1 MMFLWDKSY
10 KLKNF
15 WYYIL
20 GSFILILFSTIG
32 QLPMIPFLPSEL
44 PSPDADPMDIFKTIP
59 SNLRLFLLL
68 LSFAFVLPGIWLVVK
83 KLHDLPIMSI
93 LSSRKKIDLERVLY
107 SFMLW
112 GTVVSAFV
120 FLEYSLNPENYV
132 FNFKVKEFLILAV
145 IAILFIPIQTS
156 VEEIVFRGYLMQ
168 GFGHWLNSR
177 FMALFLTSTVFG
189 SLHLANP
196 EITALGYE
204 FVILYITVGF
214 VLGIMTLMDDGLEL
228 ALGFHAANNL
238 IAALLVTADW
248 TVFQTESILIDI
260 SEPSLGITDWITPFI
275 VFPFFLLYLQGS
287 IHGQTG
293 KKNYFLRLDN
303 FNSIFISL
311 LL

>member
-1 MMFLWDKSY
+1 MFLWDKSY

-260 SEPSLGITDWITPFI
+260 SEPSLVITDWITPFI
-275 VFPFFLLYLQGS
+275 VFPILLALFARKYSWTNWKEKLFS
-287 IHGQTG
+287 
-293 KKNYFLRLDN
+293 KVR
-303 FNSIFISL
+303 
-311 LL
+311 

>member
-275 VFPFFLLYLQGS
+275 IFPILLALFARKYSWTNWKEKLFS
-287 IHGQTG
+287 
-293 KKNYFLRLDN
+293 KVR
-303 FNSIFISL
+303 
-311 LL
+311 

>member
-83 KLHDLPIMSI
+83 KLHDLPIMSV

-275 VFPFFLLYLQGS
+275 VFPILLSVFARKYSWTNWKEKLFS
-287 IHGQTG
+287 
-293 KKNYFLRLDN
+293 KVR
-303 FNSIFISL
+303 
-311 LL
+311 

>member
-1 MMFLWDKSY
+1 MFLWDKSY

-20 GSFILILFSTIG
+20 GSFILIIFSTIG

-93 LSSRKKIDLERVLY
+93 ISSRKKIDLGRVLY

-112 GTVVSAFV
+112 GTVVTVFV
-120 FLEYSLNPENYV
+120 FIEYSLNPENYV

-177 FMALFLTSTVFG
+177 LQYQSTRYK
-189 SLHLANP
+189 
-196 EITALGYE
+196 I
-204 FVILYITVGF
+204 
-214 VLGIMTLMDDGLEL
+214 
-228 ALGFHAANNL
+228 NL
-238 IAALLVTADW
+238 RN
-248 TVFQTESILIDI
+248 I
-260 SEPSLGITDWITPFI
+260 SHDVE
-275 VFPFFLLYLQGS
+275 
-287 IHGQTG
+287 
-293 KKNYFLRLDN
+293 
-303 FNSIFISL
+303 
-311 LL
+311 

>member
-1 MMFLWDKSY
+1 MFLWDKSY
-10 KLKNF
+10 RLKSF

-44 PSPDADPMDIFKTIP
+44 PSPDSDPMDIFKTIP

-83 KLHDLPIMSI
+83 KLHDLPIMSV

-107 SFMLW
+107 SFMIW

-238 IAALLVTADW
+238 IAALLLTADW

-260 SEPSLGITDWITPFI
+260 SEPSIGIIDWISPFI
-275 VFPFFLLYLQGS
+275 VFPILLALFARKYSWTNWKEKLFS
-287 IHGQTG
+287 
-293 KKNYFLRLDN
+293 KVR
-303 FNSIFISL
+303 
-311 LL
+311 

>member
-1 MMFLWDKSY
+1 MFLWDKSY

-68 LSFAFVLPGIWLVVK
+68 LSFLFVLPGIWLVVK
-83 KLHDLPIMSI
+83 KLHDLPIMSV

-107 SFMLW
+107 SFMIW

-238 IAALLVTADW
+238 IAALLLTADW

-275 VFPFFLLYLQGS
+275 VFPILLALFARKYS
-287 IHGQTG
+287 WTNW
-293 KKNYFLRLDN
+293 KKKLFSKVR
-303 FNSIFISL
+303 
-311 LL
+311 

>member
-20 GSFILILFSTIG
+20 GSFILILFSIIG

-275 VFPFFLLYLQGS
+275 VFPILLALFARKYSWTNWKEKLFS
-287 IHGQTG
+287 
-293 KKNYFLRLDN
+293 KVR
-303 FNSIFISL
+303 
-311 LL
+311 

>member
-1 MMFLWDKSY
+1 MFLWDKSY

-68 LSFAFVLPGIWLVVK
+68 LSFVFVLPGIWLVVK
-83 KLHDLPIMSI
+83 KLHDLPVMSV

-214 VLGIMTLMDDGLEL
+214 VLGIMTLMDEGLEL

-238 IAALLVTADW
+238 IVALLLTADW

-275 VFPFFLLYLQGS
+275 VFPILLAVFARKYSWTNWKEKLFS
-287 IHGQTG
+287 
-293 KKNYFLRLDN
+293 KVR
-303 FNSIFISL
+303 
-311 LL
+311 

>member
-1 MMFLWDKSY
+1 MFLWDKSY

-120 FLEYSLNPENYV
+120 FLEYSLNPDNYV

-275 VFPFFLLYLQGS
+275 VFPILLALFARKYSWTNWKEKLFS
-287 IHGQTG
+287 
-293 KKNYFLRLDN
+293 KVR
-303 FNSIFISL
+303 
-311 LL
+311 

>member
-1 MMFLWDKSY
+1 MFLWDKSY

-83 KLHDLPIMSI
+83 KLHDLPIMSV

-107 SFMLW
+107 SFMIW

-260 SEPSLGITDWITPFI
+260 SEPSLGIIDWISPFI
-275 VFPFFLLYLQGS
+275 VFPILLALFARKYSWTNWKEKLFS
-287 IHGQTG
+287 
-293 KKNYFLRLDN
+293 KVR
-303 FNSIFISL
+303 
-311 LL
+311 

>member
-1 MMFLWDKSY
+1 MFLWDKSY

-107 SFMLW
+107 SFMIW

-238 IAALLVTADW
+238 IAALLLTADW

-275 VFPFFLLYLQGS
+275 VFPILLALFARKYSWTNWKEKLFS
-287 IHGQTG
+287 
-293 KKNYFLRLDN
+293 KVR
-303 FNSIFISL
+303 
-311 LL
+311 

>member
-1 MMFLWDKSY
+1 MFLWDKSY

-168 GFGHWLNSR
+168 GFGHWFNSR
-177 FMALFLTSTVFG
+177 FMALILTSTVFG

-275 VFPFFLLYLQGS
+275 VFPILLALFARKYSWTNWKEKLFS
-287 IHGQTG
+287 
-293 KKNYFLRLDN
+293 KVR
-303 FNSIFISL
+303 
-311 LL
+311 

>member
-132 FNFKVKEFLILAV
+132 FNFKVKEFLILVV

-275 VFPFFLLYLQGS
+275 VFPILLALFARKYSWTNWKEKLFS
-287 IHGQTG
+287 
-293 KKNYFLRLDN
+293 KVR
-303 FNSIFISL
+303 
-311 LL
+311 

>member
-1 MMFLWDKSY
+1 MFLWDKSY

-68 LSFAFVLPGIWLVVK
+68 LSFVFVLPGIWLVVK
-83 KLHDLPIMSI
+83 KLHDLPVMSV

-107 SFMLW
+107 SFMIW

-204 FVILYITVGF
+204 FVIIYITVGF
-214 VLGIMTLMDDGLEL
+214 VLGIMTLMDEGLEL
-228 ALGFHAANNL
+228 AIGFHAANNL
-238 IAALLVTADW
+238 IVALLLTADW

-275 VFPFFLLYLQGS
+275 VFPILLSVFARKYS
-287 IHGQTG
+287 WTNWKG
-293 KKNYFLRLDN
+293 KLFSKIR
-303 FNSIFISL
+303 
-311 LL
+311 

>member
-1 MMFLWDKSY
+1 MFLWDKSY

-68 LSFAFVLPGIWLVVK
+68 LSFVFVLPGIWLVVK
-83 KLHDLPIMSI
+83 KLHDLPIMSV

-107 SFMLW
+107 SFMIW

-214 VLGIMTLMDDGLEL
+214 VLGIMTLMDEGLEL
-228 ALGFHAANNL
+228 AIGFHAANNL
-238 IAALLVTADW
+238 IVALLLTADW

-275 VFPFFLLYLQGS
+275 VFPIL
-287 IHGQTG
+287 
-293 KKNYFLRLDN
+293 
-303 FNSIFISL
+303 ISVFARKYSWTNWKEKL
-311 LL
+311 FSKVR

>member
-1 MMFLWDKSY
+1 MFLWDKSY

-68 LSFAFVLPGIWLVVK
+68 LSFLFVLPGIWLVVK
-83 KLHDLPIMSI
+83 KLHDLPIMSV

-107 SFMLW
+107 SFMTW
-112 GTVVSAFV
+112 GTVVSAFI

-238 IAALLVTADW
+238 IAALLLTADW

-260 SEPSLGITDWITPFI
+260 SEPSLGITDWITLLLFSL
-275 VFPFFLLYLQGS
+275 FFLLYLQGN

>member
-1 MMFLWDKSY
+1 MFLWDKSY

-68 LSFAFVLPGIWLVVK
+68 LSFLFVLPGIWLVVK
-83 KLHDLPIMSI
+83 KLHDLPIMSV

-107 SFMLW
+107 SFMIW

-275 VFPFFLLYLQGS
+275 VFPILLSVFARKYSWTNWKEKLFS
-287 IHGQTG
+287 
-293 KKNYFLRLDN
+293 KVR
-303 FNSIFISL
+303 
-311 LL
+311 

>member
-1 MMFLWDKSY
+1 MFLWDKSY

-68 LSFAFVLPGIWLVVK
+68 LSFVFVLPGIWLVVK
-83 KLHDLPIMSI
+83 KLHDLPVMSV

-107 SFMLW
+107 SFMIW

-214 VLGIMTLMDDGLEL
+214 VLGIMTLMDEGLEL

-238 IAALLVTADW
+238 IVALLLTADW

-275 VFPFFLLYLQGS
+275 VFPILLSVFARKYSWTNWKEKLFS
-287 IHGQTG
+287 
-293 KKNYFLRLDN
+293 KVR
-303 FNSIFISL
+303 
-311 LL
+311 